1 MYCKY
6 LKSLGN
12 LRGVD
17 KPPFF
22 LYTISINNKEREK
35 NMTKRVSKKMRE
47 ELSIHQTFRMYDD
60 SGKENAI
67 RFVAAHKGGIQMF
80 SNPGELVAWGKT
92 PEMIAYALRTKG
104 ADEIIMGSSS
114 MDFASENGF
123 KNDEDAMTLWSEGY
137 NTYLDEVNAVGVKPE
152 NINYGSAI

>member
-1 MYCKY
+1 MDKS
-6 LKSLGN
+6 LKSKGF

-17 KPPFF
+17 RPPFF
-22 LYTISINNKEREK
+22 VYTISINNKEREIIMEK
-35 NMTKRVSKKMRE
+35 IVK
-47 ELSIHQTFRMYDD
+47 TFEMYDN

-67 RFVAAHKGGIQMF
+67 RFVSAHKGGIMMY
-80 SNPGELVAWGKT
+80 SNPGELVAWAKT

-123 KNDEDAMTLWSEGY
+123 KNNEDAMTLWSEGY

>member
-1 MYCKY
+1 MLQYIH
-6 LKSLGN
+6 N
-12 LRGVD
+12 QR
-17 KPPFF
+17 
-22 LYTISINNKEREK
+22 EREFQ
-35 NMTKRVSKKMRE
+35 MTKRVSKKMRE
-47 ELSIHQTFRMYDD
+47 ELSIHQTFKMYDD

-123 KNDEDAMTLWSEGY
+123 KNDEDAMTLWEDGY
-137 NTYLDEVNAVGVKPE
+137 NAYLVEVEAVGSKWD
-152 NINYGSAI
+152 IK

>member
-22 LYTISINNKEREK
+22 VYTISINNKEREIIMEK
-35 NMTKRVSKKMRE
+35 IVK
-47 ELSIHQTFRMYDD
+47 TFEMQDK
-60 SGKENAI
+60 SGKKNPIRYINA
-67 RFVAAHKGGIQMF
+67 HNGGIQMYG
-80 SNPGELVAWGKT
+80 NAAGELVAWAKT

>member
-22 LYTISINNKEREK
+22 VYTISINNKEREIIMEK
-35 NMTKRVSKKMRE
+35 IVK
-47 ELSIHQTFRMYDD
+47 TFEMQDK
-60 SGKENAI
+60 SGKKNPIRYINA
-67 RFVAAHKGGIQMF
+67 HNGGIQMYG
-80 SNPGELVAWGKT
+80 NAAGELVAWAKT
-92 PEMIAYALRTKG
+92 PEMIVYALRTKG
-104 ADEIIMGSSS
+104 LADVVRGGSS
-114 MDFASENGF
+114 MDFASEEGF
-123 KNDEDAMTLWSEGY
+123 ATDDGAIKLWNEAIDDY
-137 NTYLDEVNAVGVKPE
+137 DKEVNAIGVKPE

>member
-22 LYTISINNKEREK
+22 VYTISINNKEREIIMEK
-35 NMTKRVSKKMRE
+35 IVK
-47 ELSIHQTFRMYDD
+47 TFKMYDN

-67 RFVAAHKGGIQMF
+67 RFVSAHKGGIMMY
-80 SNPGELVAWGKT
+80 SNPGELVAWAKT

-104 ADEIIMGSSS
+104 SDEIIMGSSS

-123 KNDEDAMTLWSEGY
+123 KNNEDAMTLWSEGY
-137 NTYLDEVNAVGVKPE
+137 NQYIDEVNAVGVKPE

>member
-1 MYCKY
+1 MDKS
-6 LKSLGN
+6 LKSKGF

-17 KPPFF
+17 RPPFF
-22 LYTISINNKEREK
+22 VYTISINNKEREIIMEK
-35 NMTKRVSKKMRE
+35 IVK
-47 ELSIHQTFRMYDD
+47 TFEMYDN

-67 RFVAAHKGGIQMF
+67 RFVSAHKGGIMMY
-80 SNPGELVAWGKT
+80 SNPGELVAWAKT

-137 NTYLDEVNAVGVKPE
+137 DTYLDEINAVGVKPE

>member
-6 LKSLGN
+6 LKSLRK

-22 LYTISINNKEREK
+22 VYTISINNKEREIIMEK
-35 NMTKRVSKKMRE
+35 IVK
-47 ELSIHQTFRMYDD
+47 TFEMQDK
-60 SGKENAI
+60 SGKKNPIRYINA
-67 RFVAAHKGGIQMF
+67 HNGGIQMYG
-80 SNPGELVAWGKT
+80 NAAGELVAWAKT
-92 PEMIAYALRTKG
+92 PEMIVYALRTKG

-137 NTYLDEVNAVGVKPE
+137 DTYLDEINAVGVKPE